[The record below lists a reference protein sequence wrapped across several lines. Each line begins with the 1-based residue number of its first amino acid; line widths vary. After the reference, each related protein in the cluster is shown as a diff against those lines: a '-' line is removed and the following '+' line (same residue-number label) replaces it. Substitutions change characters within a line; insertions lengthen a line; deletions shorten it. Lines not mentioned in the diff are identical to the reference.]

1 MSSPNDLPG
10 RTRSA
15 DGVCFSPGTYGRVE
29 LLVADRGE
37 PGHQRS
43 LGGTVP
49 GGDERGDDAGASAHT
64 TWKRGTELP

>member
-1 MSSPNDLPG
+1 
-10 RTRSA
+10 
-15 DGVCFSPGTYGRVE
+15 VCFSPGTYGRVE